1 MFEKVLMKP
10 PLNLVD
16 HLVNPLFKVYLLV
29 FLFMS
34 LKLHKYYKTLLYIE
48 RQPFRA
54 PLYNFKRQSHKMLN
68 TLKQL
73 VGCQPTNCLSV
84 FDHSA
89 RLVFRGLKY
98 VFFTFPNILNKT
110 AIVKSAFSKAATT
123 CVLPRICRS
132 FWNTFICG

>member
-34 LKLHKYYKTLLYIE
+34 LKLHKYYKALLYIE

-54 PLYNFKRQSHKMLN
+54 PLYTFKRQSHKMLN
-68 TLKQL
+68 TLKQ
-73 VGCQPTNCLSV
+73 PCLSV

-89 RLVFRGLKY
+89 RLAFRGLKY
-98 VFFTFPNILNKT
+98 VFLTFPNILNKT
-110 AIVKSAFSKAATT
+110 AIVESAFSKAATT

-132 FWNTFICG
+132 FWNTFIYG